1 MSGKSGRLA
10 LYQAIQLCIHTVV
23 DMAQKARFISE
34 EERKGRKT
42 AYNYIVDE
50 IFLYVHLTQLGLT

>member
-1 MSGKSGRLA
+1 V
-10 LYQAIQLCIHTVV
+10 I

-34 EERKGRKT
+34 EEGKGRKT
-42 AYNYIVDE
+42 AYKYIIDE